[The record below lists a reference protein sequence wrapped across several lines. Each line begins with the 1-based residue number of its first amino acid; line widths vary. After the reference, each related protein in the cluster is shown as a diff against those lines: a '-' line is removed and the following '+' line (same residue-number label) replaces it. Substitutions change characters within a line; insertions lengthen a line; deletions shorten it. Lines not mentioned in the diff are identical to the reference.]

1 MDYTIWKGLHDDL
14 MMCLFF
20 EGGEKCLEIETLLN
34 RIEKDYPH
42 HQTKYLIEINR
53 SLKNEN

>member
-1 MDYTIWKGLHDDL
+1 MPYDIWKGLHFDL

-20 EGGEKCLEIETLLN
+20 AGGEKYLEIEALLN

-42 HQTKYLIEINR
+42 HQTQYQTEINR
-53 SLKNEN
+53 RVK